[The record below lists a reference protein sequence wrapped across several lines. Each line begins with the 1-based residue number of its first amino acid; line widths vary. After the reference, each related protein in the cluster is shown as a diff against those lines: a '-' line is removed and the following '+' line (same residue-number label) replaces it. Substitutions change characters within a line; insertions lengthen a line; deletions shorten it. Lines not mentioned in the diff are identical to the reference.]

1 MANMKKV
8 GQAIVVTSVLKVE
21 DIKRVARFAPKS
33 LKLVDSDKKEYFVI
47 AAGSESI
54 GQYGVSFKEQNA
66 EGFAQL
72 TLMGKSEVTKK
83 ELAETYGHILNNLAK
98 VEEQALDALAGVN
111 ETLEAV
117 EDSIVVE

>member
-8 GQAIVVTSVLKVE
+8 GQAIVLTSVLKVE

-33 LKLVDSDKKEYFVI
+33 LKLVDSDKKEYFVV

>member
-21 DIKRVARFAPKS
+21 DIKRVARFAPKA
-33 LKLVDSDKKEYFVI
+33 LKLVDGDKKEYFVV
-47 AAGSESI
+47 AVGSESI
-54 GQYGVSFKEQNA
+54 GQYGVAFKEQNA